1 MRTVVVIAIN
11 LGLALMPL
19 LGNAIAQERDGMMSG
34 RMHMMGSVAR
44 ARSAAYLILTSDCGT
59 SISSP
64 IWLETLQAV
73 LHDELVR
80 ARPRVSAVASE

>member
-1 MRTVVVIAIN
+1 VRTVVVIAIN

-59 SISSP
+59 G